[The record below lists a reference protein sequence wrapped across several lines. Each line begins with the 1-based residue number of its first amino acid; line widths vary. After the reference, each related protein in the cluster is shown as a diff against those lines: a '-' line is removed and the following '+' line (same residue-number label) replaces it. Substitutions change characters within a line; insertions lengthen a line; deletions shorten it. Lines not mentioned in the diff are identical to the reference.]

1 MSAAEKETHA
11 KIERMHGYD
20 GIWHCLGH
28 GFGAGFVVG
37 FGGIVALNT
46 VLKIIRILR
55 KGGAGG
61 GSLAADLIDGALQ
74 YGLSAGTVVG
84 MHNAVIHLTRNLSE
98 ASPLWRYRGALAGAA
113 GGCGF
118 AFLPRESRRT
128 WAIFLCV
135 RALDQ
140 QARILSTKR
149 WVPRPLREF
158 KDADSALMMLVNGFI
173 IYLYIHHPSELSG
186 VYLSFLNR
194 MSQLPLPHVDAVR
207 DMCNGRALDW
217 RAINATTLASAP
229 KGVPLRPSAILKE
242 TQAAQ
247 QVYDSTPFFLGK
259 VLYPHRNFMPYLSFV
274 AQHFAKGILLSLPM
288 YLQVSG
294 LSGVLFSWKKLL
306 GNPLNFGANL
316 IMNAMRSS
324 CFLAAYCAL
333 GLGSLIPLR
342 ELGLRFSTTGV
353 MGGNIITYL
362 AGAIGGSCVLLEKKS
377 RRIELALYVMQ
388 KVVDALLSLSAIR
401 VRIPAPN
408 IVFASL
414 ALMSWSHCNF
424 SYEDALRKSYRSAFR
439 KLFDG
444 RELHSM
450 FIS

>member
-1 MSAAEKETHA
+1 M
-11 KIERMHGYD
+11 
-20 GIWHCLGH
+20 
-28 GFGAGFVVG
+28 
-37 FGGIVALNT
+37 ALNT
-46 VLKIIRILR
+46 VLKIIRIVR

-140 QARILSTKR
+140 QARILSTKS

-158 KDADSALMMLVNGFI
+158 KDADSALMMLVTGFI

-229 KGVPLRPSAILKE
+229 KGVPLRPSALLKE

-247 QVYDSTPFFLGK
+247 QVYDST
-259 VLYPHRNFMPYLSFV
+259 LSFSERYCTLIV
-274 AQHFAKGILLSLPM
+274 TSCRISLLSRSTLPRAC
-288 YLQVSG
+288 S
-294 LSGVLFSWKKLL
+294 S
-306 GNPLNFGANL
+306 
-316 IMNAMRSS
+316 RSQ
-324 CFLAAYCAL
+324 C
-333 GLGSLIPLR
+333 
-342 ELGLRFSTTGV
+342 T
-353 MGGNIITYL
+353 
-362 AGAIGGSCVLLEKKS
+362 
-377 RRIELALYVMQ
+377 
-388 KVVDALLSLSAIR
+388 
-401 VRIPAPN
+401 
-408 IVFASL
+408 
-414 ALMSWSHCNF
+414 
-424 SYEDALRKSYRSAFR
+424 YRSLDFQGSSFR
-439 KLFDG
+439 G
-444 RELHSM
+444 RSYSGTLSTLAP
-450 FIS
+450 ISL